1 MLTRIGLVDD
11 HIITRRG
18 IKTLLELN
26 KQYKIVLESSTGKEL
41 LKELKNAELIPDL
54 LIMDLSMPEL
64 DGYATITE
72 VTRLY
77 PATKILIFSLYQAE
91 DAILNGISRG
101 ACGYLHKSADPD
113 LLSVAVNAIML
124 YGFYFNEQIKKRIQI
139 AQSPKS
145 STGFHGKQRLTEKE
159 LEFIR
164 LASSNLTYKDIAA
177 QMKVQPKTLEN
188 YRDSVFQKLGINNR
202 AALTL
207 YAMQNGIVH
216 LV

>member
-1 MLTRIGLVDD
+1 MLTKIGLVDD
-11 HIITRRG
+11 HVITRKG

-26 KQYKIVLESSTGKEL
+26 KQYKVVLEASTGKEL
-41 LKELKNAELIPDL
+41 LKLLKNPENLPDL
-54 LIMDLSMPEL
+54 LIMDLSMPDL
-64 DGYATITE
+64 DGYATISETAK
-72 VTRLY
+72 LY

-91 DAILNGISRG
+91 DAVLNGISRG
-101 ACGYLHKSADPD
+101 ASGYLHKSVDPD
-113 LLSVAVNAIML
+113 LLLVAVNAIMT

-139 AQSPKS
+139 AKSPKS

-188 YRDSVFQKLGINNR
+188 YRDSTFQKLGINNR

-216 LV
+216 LL